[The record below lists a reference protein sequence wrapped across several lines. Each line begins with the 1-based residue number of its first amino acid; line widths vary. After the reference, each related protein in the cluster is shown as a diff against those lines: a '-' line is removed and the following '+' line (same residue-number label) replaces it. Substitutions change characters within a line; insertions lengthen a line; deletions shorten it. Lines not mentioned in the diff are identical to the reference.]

1 MLWAAAAASAL
12 LLAALA
18 FLLGRRTRRTAGPVD
33 EHEARIDALLQ
44 QARAVAGPLLRPEAE
59 TPRSPAHRPLPDI
72 ITAPAPPR
80 ATRPPPP
87 PSMEEP
93 APAAEAAQER
103 PPAEE
108 VSPLPQLPDYLLEGE
123 ARVSGAVDVELEP
136 GPALAE
142 QPAEE
147 VGVKTDLKREMDL
160 ALDQSR
166 SMFTDV
172 DRFISLGRIQN
183 AVSLLEFQIHKD
195 PGDRDSW
202 IKLMA
207 VYRQEG
213 MEAEFQR
220 TYAEF
225 RRRFPGEV

>member
-1 MLWAAAAASAL
+1 MLWAAAAAAGAVL
-12 LLAALA
+12 IAALA
-18 FLLGRRTRRTAGPVD
+18 FLLGRRTRPAAGPAD

-44 QARAVAGPLLRPEAE
+44 QARAVAGPLLQPEAE
-59 TPRSPAHRPLPDI
+59 TPRPRPRRPLPDI
-72 ITAPAPPR
+72 ITEPARPR

-87 PSMEEP
+87 PPAEEP
-93 APAAEAAQER
+93 APPAETAQER

-108 VSPLPQLPDYLLEGE
+108 VTPLPQLPDYMLEGE
-123 ARVSGAVDVELEP
+123 GKAPAGVDVELEP
-136 GPALAE
+136 GPE
-142 QPAEE
+142 PGGE
-147 VGVKTDLKREMDL
+147 VEVKTELKREMDL
-160 ALDQSR
+160 ALDNSR

-183 AVSLLEFQIHKD
+183 AISLLEFQVHKD
-195 PGDRDSW
+195 PNDRDSW
-202 IKLMA
+202 VKLMA

-225 RRRFPGEV
+225 KRKFPGEV